1 MLRYLHN
8 IRLTA
13 LTAMGYCA
21 ARSLSRLRSY
31 HLMIELL
38 PVIAAGLSILY
49 NGGKALQACYNFL
62 SSLKKTLPT

>member
-38 PVIAAGLSILY
+38 PVIAAGLSIL
-49 NGGKALQACYNFL
+49 
-62 SSLKKTLPT
+62 